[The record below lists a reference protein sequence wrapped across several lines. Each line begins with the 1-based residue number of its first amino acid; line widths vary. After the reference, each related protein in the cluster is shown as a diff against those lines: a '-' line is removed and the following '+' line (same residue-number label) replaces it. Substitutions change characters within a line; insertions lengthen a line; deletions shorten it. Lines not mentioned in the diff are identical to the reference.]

1 MDAAAAGFSGVEV
14 GLQDDGARVWVLDHD
29 ALRAAE
35 VGALGGGLGGDG
47 AGGEFGE
54 GLEVALRR
62 RRRDERGE
70 GEVGEVEGEGGMLR
84 GEVRHGER
92 ETCVQSWCGY
102 FVASFVSLSLSF
114 MRADIRFIDANV
126 LFL

>member
-1 MDAAAAGFSGVEV
+1 MIDAITAAGFSGVQV
-14 GLQDDGARVWVLDHD
+14 GLQDDGARVRVLDHD

-70 GEVGEVEGEGGMLR
+70 AEVGEVEGEGGMLR

-92 ETCVQSWCGY
+92 ARLLFSFWCGVLICL
-102 FVASFVSLSLSF
+102 FLVSFSLS
-114 MRADIRFIDANV
+114 
-126 LFL
+126 